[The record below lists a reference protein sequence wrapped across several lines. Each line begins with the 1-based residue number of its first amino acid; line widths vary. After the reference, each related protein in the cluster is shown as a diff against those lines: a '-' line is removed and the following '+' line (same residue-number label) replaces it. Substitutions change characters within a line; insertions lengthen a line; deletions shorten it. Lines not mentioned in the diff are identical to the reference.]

1 MRAFKI
7 FVHRFTVVELT
18 NHTCNSRFEELY
30 GGGQPVDRVR
40 QQHLPKQGPT
50 LDYLGMLL
58 SLVNSPGL
66 ISLI

>member
-1 MRAFKI
+1 
-7 FVHRFTVVELT
+7 VVKLT
-18 NHTCNSRFEELY
+18 KHACNSRFEELY

-50 LDYLGMLL
+50 LDYLGMLF
-58 SLVNSPGL
+58 SLVNFPGL